1 LTEESKTIKILNY
14 YKKWAR
20 KKNNVVHHEVKK
32 TKLIRTECGWMD
44 DVFLMAITKIYKNR
58 VFSFF
63 SHWGGQAGRQQLY
76 RARILIY
83 L

>member
-1 LTEESKTIKILNY
+1 
-14 YKKWAR
+14 
-20 KKNNVVHHEVKK
+20 
-32 TKLIRTECGWMD
+32 MD